1 MNLLLR
7 SALAAVFTYAN
18 HYILTKGY
26 SYFCVPDGIYGF
38 FHGFL
43 SLGSPVCQ
51 SLMSLMSDTL
61 ISCAT
66 ILLTSL
72 SILVVDILAGAN
84 QKLNLEY
91 KEADQHE
98 Q

>member
-7 SALAAVFTYAN
+7 SALAAVFTYTN

-38 FHGFL
+38 FHGLL

-51 SLMSLMSDTL
+51 TVMSLMSNTQ
-61 ISCAT
+61 ITYAT
-66 ILLTSL
+66 ILLTSFSRL
-72 SILVVDILAGAN
+72 LVDILAGAN
-84 QKLNLEY
+84 QKIEY

>member
-7 SALAAVFTYAN
+7 SALAAVFTYAS
-18 HYILTKGY
+18 HYIFTKGY
-26 SYFCVPDGIYGF
+26 SYFCVPDGLYGF

-51 SLMSLMSDTL
+51 SIMTLMSNTQ
-61 ISCAT
+61 ISYAT
-66 ILLTSL
+66 IILTSL
-72 SILVVDILAGAN
+72 SRLLVDFLAGAN

-91 KEADQHE
+91 KETD
-98 Q
+98 